1 MVLSVVLKKTEHLQ
15 KEEKEENKMKKNRIA
30 AMAAATILTM
40 AIIMATSSMTTA
52 PAAATTA
59 TEATTTPPAS
69 SSSGLELSPQPIY
82 QEVSRQIGENLIND
96 THVETTFAAS
106 GNLTLPNTTEPIR
119 TTSRGSIL
127 ISFVDATAIGNQVIT
142 TTEGGGGGETAEAK
156 FFGIARFNME
166 QEGTG
171 RGIVIATVH
180 TNSTGLLAPLNGMI
194 LAGDVEFDAEG
205 TSTTTLWEWQS
216 GIPLPTTTTTT
227 AQDLMNTTTTTNATA
242 DTNVTAA
249 TIPPEE
255 EEVVEEQ
262 QQQAT
267 PTAPAPQPE

>member
-69 SSSGLELSPQPIY
+69 SSGLELSPQPIY
-82 QEVSRQIGENLIND
+82 QELSRQIGENLIND

-216 GIPLPTTTTTT
+216 GIPLPTTTTT
-227 AQDLMNTTTTTNATA
+227 AQEPPLMNTTTNATDDTNATA
-242 DTNVTAA
+242 
-249 TIPPEE
+249 
-255 EEVVEEQ
+255 
-262 QQQAT
+262 
-267 PTAPAPQPE
+267 AP

>member
-1 MVLSVVLKKTEHLQ
+1 MHFYNT
-15 KEEKEENKMKKNRIA
+15 NRNNVKVI
-30 AMAAATILTM
+30 AAATILTM

-52 PAAATTA
+52 PAAAATA

-69 SSSGLELSPQPIY
+69 SSSSGLELSPQLIY
-82 QEVSRQIGENLIND
+82 QELSRQIGENLIND

-106 GNLTLPNTTEPIR
+106 GNLTLPNATEPIR

-127 ISFVDATAIGNQVIT
+127 ISSVDATAIGYQVIT
-142 TTEGGGGGETAEAK
+142 TTQGGGGGETAEAK

-180 TNSTGLLAPLNGMI
+180 TNSTGLLAPLNGTI

-216 GIPLPTTTTTT
+216 GIPLLNATTTTTLEEPS
-227 AQDLMNTTTTTNATA
+227 LMNTTTTTNATTA
-242 DTNVTAA
+242 DTNATAA
-249 TIPPEE
+249 TIPAEE
-255 EEVVEEQ
+255 
-262 QQQAT
+262 
-267 PTAPAPQPE
+267 

>member
-59 TEATTTPPAS
+59 TEATTTPPASS

-227 AQDLMNTTTTTNATA
+227 AQEPPLMNTTTNATDDTNATA
-242 DTNVTAA
+242 
-249 TIPPEE
+249 
-255 EEVVEEQ
+255 
-262 QQQAT
+262 
-267 PTAPAPQPE
+267 AP